1 MPKRKLN
8 QDLSPS
14 PQAQPSIQPPD
25 LPLHHLGA
33 MSIAQFC
40 AWSAISRGLYF
51 LEVKAGKLVPRKV
64 GRRTIIPIEEAK
76 RWLANLPS
84 RDRKGATPIGRE

>member
-1 MPKRKLN
+1 MQKRN
-8 QDLSPS
+8 IHHDHSDGS
-14 PQAQPSIQPPD
+14 QARPSIQPPE
-25 LPLHHLGA
+25 LPLHLLGA

-51 LEVKAGKLVPRKV
+51 LEVKAGHLVPRKV

-76 RWLANLPS
+76 RWLSCLPS
-84 RDRKGATPIGRE
+84 RDPR